1 MAQRVAGTNNARST
15 ITVFF
20 IFDPPFYWCLGLCLF
35 GNPGRNL
42 YGGGLPLPLLFLEAV
57 LGTFLAD
64 LSSGNVRESRDEKD
78 KNMKES
84 MQLSLLGAFYLV
96 CLLVT
101 VMYPMGKFESFLLW
115 AIFMACVGVYAY
127 RDSRNDLLWH

>member
-1 MAQRVAGTNNARST
+1 LSGNARE
-15 ITVFF
+15 
-20 IFDPPFYWCLGLCLF
+20 LQ
-35 GNPGRNL
+35 
-42 YGGGLPLPLLFLEAV
+42 
-57 LGTFLAD
+57 
-64 LSSGNVRESRDEKD
+64 DEKD

-101 VMYPMGKFESFLLW
+101 VMYPMGKLESFLLW
-115 AIFMACVGVYAY
+115 AIFMACVGVHAY